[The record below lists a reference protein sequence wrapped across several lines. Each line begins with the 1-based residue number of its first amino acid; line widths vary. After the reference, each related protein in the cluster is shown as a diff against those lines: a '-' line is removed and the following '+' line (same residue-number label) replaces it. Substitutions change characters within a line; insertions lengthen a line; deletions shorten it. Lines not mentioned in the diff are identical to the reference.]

1 LMKKDEARTKRDEDH
16 LIWHLIRARF
26 LKAAGK
32 WGVLT
37 QFVTVTL
44 IIFCYLMSLVEWRPV
59 VFVGI
64 LSLRLF
70 EIQQKAFEPCFTGLD
85 VVGRAKPLGAWIE
98 RVQCVGLKVSNTCWC
113 IHSRNGTPPQ
123 FKNLVPSPPLTMT
136 QRLPIVKWRAGLKG
150 HQLTYDMHMVEKA
163 IMNVHFW
170 CGNSTPPSFEIMC
183 MHVWPEGVSHR
194 PPCLAPHLAHAAS
207 TPLALQGLILRLHHL
222 VGAGQDGRMVS

>member
-150 HQLTYDMHMVEKA
+150 HQLTCEMHTLEKA
-163 IMNVHFW
+163 N
-170 CGNSTPPSFEIMC
+170 
-183 MHVWPEGVSHR
+183 
-194 PPCLAPHLAHAAS
+194 
-207 TPLALQGLILRLHHL
+207 
-222 VGAGQDGRMVS
+222 